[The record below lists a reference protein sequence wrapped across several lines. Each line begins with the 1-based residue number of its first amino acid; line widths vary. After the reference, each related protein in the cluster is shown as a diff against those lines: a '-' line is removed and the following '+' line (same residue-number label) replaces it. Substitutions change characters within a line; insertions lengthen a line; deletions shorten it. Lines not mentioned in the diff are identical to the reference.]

1 MTTQETDMETE
12 LPIENKRAAVHVIDF
27 LSELGVSHVFMGPV
41 GHTNLELLEAT
52 KGCDDVDTIMT
63 KNELVA
69 GYMACGYYRATH
81 KPGVVS
87 THTTPGL
94 GNALNQF
101 ASSFLNSSA
110 IVDLHTD
117 SPAAWRGRNS
127 HHEIHWGGAYDMSE
141 PVTKNTWDVTD
152 VDKLQEAIP
161 QAFSTA
167 LSGCPGP
174 TLVNLPMDVLADSS
188 GEPLPDPDDHLTLDA
203 PAPNDG
209 RVDEAV
215 DQLASTER
223 PVLLAGGGTII
234 SEAAEQLRKFAE
246 TVQLPVATTDSAKG
260 IIPEDH
266 ELAVGVV
273 GGSGMGSANVTV
285 EQADLV
291 LAVGTRF
298 GEFSTS
304 AWTHG
309 VPFRFPEQ
317 DLIQIDINPEEI
329 GRYYPV
335 DIGIVADASE
345 TLRALTD
352 VVQSRGEDA
361 TAIGSPSFVETA
373 HDAVVEW
380 ERKLEN
386 YYELD
391 APLTMGAV
399 VKELRSQLPDDAIV
413 TADSGKNRG
422 EMVKGWETRQPQTM
436 IMDTGNGAM
445 GYGVCAALGAKAGAP
460 DRPVVSVSGDGGFVM
475 VNMVLATAVEYDLP
489 VKWVIMNDQGFVA
502 ITGLQEAYFG
512 GEHKTHFTH
521 PDGEP
526 YDIDYIQMA
535 ESFNVPAQRA
545 ETPDELQAAIDDAL
559 SVDEPYLIDARV
571 SRAGPGVDNGA
582 QWVQAGRG
590 TGAGEAEGESAE
602 DSRQISDN

>member
-1 MTTQETDMETE
+1 MTTQRTDMGTE
-12 LPIENKRAAVHVIDF
+12 SPVENKRAAEHIVDF
-27 LSELGVSHVFMGPV
+27 LSDLGVSHLFMGPV

-52 KGCDDVDTIMT
+52 KGRDDIDTIMT

-110 IVDLHTD
+110 IIDLHTD

-127 HHEIHWGGAYDMSE
+127 HHEIHWGGAYDMAE
-141 PVTKNTWDVTD
+141 PVTKNMWDVTD

-161 QAFSTA
+161 QAFNIA
-167 LSGCPGP
+167 LSGRPGP
-174 TLVNLPMDVLADSS
+174 TLVNLPMDVLADRS
-188 GEPLPDPDDHLTLDA
+188 GDPIPAPEGHLTVDT
-203 PAPNDG
+203 PAPNDE
-209 RVDEAV
+209 RVEEVLDRLTA
-215 DQLASTER
+215 AER

-234 SEAAEQLRKFAE
+234 SEAADELLEFAE
-246 TVQLPVATTDSAKG
+246 TVKLPVATTDSAKG
-260 IIPEDH
+260 IIPEGHD
-266 ELAVGVV
+266 LAVGVV
-273 GGSGMGSANVTV
+273 GGSGMGSANGTV
-285 EQADLV
+285 EQADAV

-309 VPFRFPEQ
+309 MPFRFPEQ
-317 DLIQIDINPEEI
+317 DLVQIDINPEEI

-335 DIGIVADASE
+335 DVGIVADASK
-345 TLRALTD
+345 TLSALTETI
-352 VVQSRGEDA
+352 QSRAEDA

-373 HDAVVEW
+373 RDAVAKW
-380 ERKLEN
+380 ERKLEG

-391 APLTMGAV
+391 TPLTMGAV
-399 VKELRSQLPDDAIV
+399 VKELRRQLPDDAIV

-422 EMVKGWETRQPQTM
+422 EMVKSWETRQPQTM

-489 VKWVIMNDQGFVA
+489 VKWIIMNDQGFVA

-512 GEHKTHFTH
+512 GEHQTHFTRS
-521 PDGEP
+521 DGEP
-526 YDIDYIQMA
+526 YDIDYVQMA
-535 ESFNVPAQRA
+535 ESFNVTAQRV
-545 ETPDELQAAIDDAL
+545 ETPDELQEAVDDAL
-559 SVDEPYLIDARV
+559 SVDDPYLIDARV
-571 SRAGPGVDNGA
+571 ARTGPGVDNGA

-590 TGAGEAEGESAE
+590 TGAGEAEGESAQAN
-602 DSRQISDN
+602 RQTSNN